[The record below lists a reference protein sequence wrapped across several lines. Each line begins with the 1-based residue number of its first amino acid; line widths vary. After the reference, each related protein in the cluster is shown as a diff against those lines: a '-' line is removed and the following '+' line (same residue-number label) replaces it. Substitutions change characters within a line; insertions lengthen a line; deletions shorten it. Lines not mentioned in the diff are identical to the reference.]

1 MIEEGAIQ
9 TNEANNKQ
17 ENENIIIASIDEP
30 VITEEPI
37 EVNINRQPFLIINT
51 PVNKKI
57 YNKNNL
63 IKSIF
68 NQKKKKEREEAI
80 LEFNKGMSK
89 WGALQHFKA
98 IEHFD
103 KGIKA
108 DPTYF
113 ENYMRKAY
121 VLNCIKKYADVVE
134 CYDKAIK
141 YLPNELEAYYGK
153 AEALVNLKKYNDAIK
168 EYGKIIKID
177 PEQTDAKIERENCLR
192 ELENK

>member
-1 MIEEGAIQ
+1 
-9 TNEANNKQ
+9 
-17 ENENIIIASIDEP
+17 
-30 VITEEPI
+30 
-37 EVNINRQPFLIINT
+37 
-51 PVNKKI
+51 
-57 YNKNNL
+57 
-63 IKSIF
+63 
-68 NQKKKKEREEAI
+68 
-80 LEFNKGMSK
+80 
-89 WGALQHFKA
+89 
-98 IEHFD
+98 
-103 KGIKA
+103 
-108 DPTYF
+108 
-113 ENYMRKAY
+113 MRKAY

>member
-9 TNEANNKQ
+9 TNEANDKQ

-68 NQKKKKEREEAI
+68 NQKKKRKE
-80 LEFNKGMSK
+80 
-89 WGALQHFKA
+89 
-98 IEHFD
+98 
-103 KGIKA
+103 
-108 DPTYF
+108 
-113 ENYMRKAY
+113 
-121 VLNCIKKYADVVE
+121 KKQY
-134 CYDKAIK
+134 
-141 YLPNELEAYYGK
+141 
-153 AEALVNLKKYNDAIK
+153 
-168 EYGKIIKID
+168 
-177 PEQTDAKIERENCLR
+177 
-192 ELENK
+192 